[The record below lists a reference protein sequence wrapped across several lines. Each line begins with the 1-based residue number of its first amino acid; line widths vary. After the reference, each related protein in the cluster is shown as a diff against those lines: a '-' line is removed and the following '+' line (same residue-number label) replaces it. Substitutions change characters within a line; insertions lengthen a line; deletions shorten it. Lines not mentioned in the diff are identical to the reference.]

1 MIGSTFVV
9 SMIKQKMKSKEIL
22 TQGIKYFLQG
32 LLITAPIAITMY
44 VIYQLFTSIDS
55 WLPINTYK
63 DEQGNIHVRNYGLGL
78 ILILAAIILIGYFG
92 SFLLK
97 SRAFNVFDNWLE
109 KTPGIKLLYG
119 TTKDFFSAF
128 AGNKKKFNKPVLAS
142 IENEDV
148 YRIGFITET
157 DLRQFGL
164 QTHVAVYLPAAYSIS
179 GYVYL
184 VPISR
189 VRQVDGVTAADAM
202 KFAISGGVSDVD
214 DEENSIDKK

>member
-1 MIGSTFVV
+1 MNKK
-9 SMIKQKMKSKEIL
+9 IKYKELL
-22 TQGIKYFLQG
+22 TQAIKYFLQG
-32 LLITAPIAITMY
+32 LLIMAPIAITAY
-44 VIYQLFTSIDS
+44 VIYALFTSIDS

-63 DEQGNIHVRNYGLGL
+63 DAQGNVHVRNYGLGL
-78 ILILAAIILIGYFG
+78 ILILGVVILIGYFG

-97 SRAFNVFDNWLE
+97 SRVFNVFDNWLE
-109 KTPGIKLLYG
+109 KTPGVKLLYG

-128 AGNKKKFNKPVLAS
+128 AGNKKKFDKPVLAAT
-142 IENEDV
+142 ENEEV

-157 DLRQFGL
+157 DLKEFGL
-164 QTHVAVYLPAAYSIS
+164 LTHVAVYLPAAYSIS

-189 VRQVDGVTAADAM
+189 VKKLDGITAADAM

-214 DEENSIDKK
+214 EENENLISKK